1 MPIGPGPESSAEAD
15 PRALFHPETAAW
27 FAEKVGV
34 PTGIQARSWPLI
46 AQGRHILLTAPT
58 GSGKTLT
65 AFLWALD
72 RFASGRSLPGATRV
86 LYVSPLK
93 ALNNDIRRNLLG
105 PLEALRERFSAVG
118 LPFPDIRVQ
127 VRSGDT
133 PASERRRMLRS
144 PPEILITTPE
154 SLNLLLLTPAGRAG
168 LRGVETV
175 ILDEIHAVAGSK
187 RGVHLI
193 TAVDRLV
200 PLAGEFQRI
209 AISATVKPLPAVA
222 AWVAGFRREGSA
234 YIPRPIDIV
243 ESRAPKLY
251 QLQVRYPMEGAA
263 KRGSDVAAIH
273 GVSADGEGDG
283 NGRLRPPQGRSP
295 AATPGSP
302 AEEPALEPEVG
313 IWERIAAEVRILVGQ
328 GRSTL
333 IFANNRRLSERIARL
348 LNEGEETPLAYAHHG
363 SLSRE
368 IRAEV
373 ETRMK
378 EGRLRAIVAT
388 SSLELGIDIGSLD
401 QVVLLETPVSV
412 AAALQRLGR
421 AGHGVGQA
429 SRGTLFASHGRDLL
443 DAAVSVRCVLAGDI
457 EEVRPVENPLDV
469 LAQILVAMA
478 VAGDPGGSGD
488 WKVEGLYDALRA
500 SAPYRNLPRRHFGL
514 VLEMLAGRYQETRI
528 PELRPRLAVDA
539 VDGTVRAL
547 KGAPLLV
554 SLSGGTIPDRGY
566 YALRIAGSKAK
577 IGELDE
583 EFVWERREGEIFAL
597 GSQSWRIT
605 DIGAHAVEVVPAER
619 TALMAPFWRA
629 EERDRGA
636 HFSLRLA
643 EFLEEADAR
652 LAEPAFARALGEVH
666 GLDTAAAA
674 SLLAFLR
681 RQKEATASPLPH
693 RHLLLVEDAGGA
705 PGGEA
710 PGKGGRQV
718 VLHAPWGGRLMRP
731 WSQALAAA
739 WDGRGG
745 PPLEIVQD
753 DHALLIRLP
762 RGEPALALLDL
773 VHPGNL
779 EDLLRGKL
787 ERTGWFA
794 AHFRENAARALL
806 LPRSTPRSRVPLWL
820 NRQRSRRLL
829 EAVAGFG
836 DFPMVLETWRECLRD
851 EFDLEAL
858 KARLAEVQDGTI
870 RVREAR
876 TAKPSPFADGLLW
889 KQTNQGMY
897 EKDRAALGTGQ
908 GPGLKG
914 GAQTGTRADL
924 LREIAFSAPLRPRIP
939 LEVAEAFAAKA
950 QRLAPGYAPAGI
962 LELVEWVKERVLI
975 PWPEWERLLARS
987 GPVVEP
993 VGYLEERL
1001 VSLDLPGSAR
1011 PAVAA
1016 VESLDR
1022 LLAALEPDPA
1032 EAAAGPGPA
1041 PSPEADSLA
1050 PVVDEART
1058 GHPPVTAVKMA
1069 TLGDPFDPASP
1080 PAASALAALA
1090 RLRRRAR
1097 EPGSDEDDPALDGLL
1112 IQWLRA
1118 YGPLPA
1124 TYLRETFGGAYPR
1137 VEETLQR
1144 LSEEG
1149 RLILGTLTEV
1159 PGGAGEVGGSESR
1172 DPGAAPAGVEVCEAG
1187 NLETLLRLMRRRSRP
1202 ALRALP
1208 AGSLPLFSAAWHGLA
1223 APARDAEGVEGAL
1236 EKLFGWPAPAAA
1248 WEADLLPARV
1258 MPYHPAWLDSAF
1270 RDSDLLWFGA
1280 GRERIAF
1287 AFPEDLEL
1295 FIPGAAAGES
1305 PTPPAPGPEAAAL
1318 ELLLRASPAR
1328 LDFAALSERSSLPAA
1343 ALSAALW
1350 DLAWQGRI
1358 TNDTYAA
1365 LRRGVESGFRT
1376 DLPAPAPEG
1385 SRPGRGGRGDRL
1397 GGRFQRWKAVR
1408 PLAGSWFA
1416 LETGDPGAAAERS
1429 GPLEREEL
1437 AKDRAR
1443 QLLRR
1448 HGILFRELLQQEL
1461 PALQWSRV
1469 FRALRLMELSGE
1481 ALSGHFFE
1489 GVPGLQFLAPSAL
1502 PLLEGGLPSD
1512 AIYWMS
1518 ALDPASPA
1526 GLGLAGLPYALP
1538 PRAQGNHLVFHG
1550 AEPALVS
1557 RRQGKDL
1564 VFRPPPGH
1572 RYLASYLG
1580 ALRHQVER
1588 AFLPAR
1594 VLEVETINGVG
1605 ATGSPYLSDLLDA
1618 GFEKGL
1624 RTLTLRKR
1632 HP

>member
-1 MPIGPGPESSAEAD
+1 MPIGPATEAAADAD
-15 PRALFHPETAAW
+15 PLTRFHPEIASW
-27 FAEKVGV
+27 FKERVGD
-34 PTGIQARSWPLI
+34 PTDIQARSWPLI

-65 AFLWALD
+65 AFLWAID
-72 RFASGRSLPGATRV
+72 RFLSRPGGPGNLDGNGGHAGPSLPGTTRV

-93 ALNNDIRRNLLG
+93 ALNNDIRRNLIG
-105 PLEALRERFSAVG
+105 PLEALRERFTAAG
-118 LPFPDIRVQ
+118 LPFPDLRVQ

-154 SLNLLLLTPAGRAG
+154 SLNLLLLTPAGREG
-168 LRGVETV
+168 LRGIETV

-222 AWVAGFRREGSA
+222 AWVAGFRRDGA
-234 YIPRPIDIV
+234 GYIARPIDIV
-243 ESRAPKLY
+243 ESRTPKRY
-251 QLQVRYPMEGAA
+251 QLQVRYPVEGS
-263 KRGSDVAAIH
+263 G
-273 GVSADGEGDG
+273 GDG
-283 NGRLRPPQGRSP
+283 RLGPTLERPINGLENERWTPKEGRSP

-302 AEEPALEPEVG
+302 ASKPALEPEASPEVSQAHEG
-313 IWERIAAEVRILVGQ
+313 DRSIWERIAGEVKSLIGQ
-328 GRSTL
+328 ARSTL

-348 LNEGEETPLAYAHHG
+348 LNEGETAPLAYAHHG

-378 EGRLRAIVAT
+378 EGRLPAIVAT

-401 QVVLLETPVSV
+401 QVVLLETPASV

-421 AGHGVGQA
+421 AGHGVGQV
-429 SRGTLFASHGRDLL
+429 SRGVLFASHGRDLL

-457 EEVRPVENPLDV
+457 EDVRPVENPLDI

-478 VAGDPGGSGD
+478 VAGNPGGSGE
-488 WKVEGLYDALRA
+488 WKVDDLYDAVRA
-500 SAPYRNLPRRHFGL
+500 SAPYRNLPRRPFDL

-566 YALRIAGSKAK
+566 YALRLSGSKAK

-583 EFVWERREGEIFAL
+583 EFVWERREGEAFTL

-605 DIGAHAVEVVPAER
+605 AIGANAVEVAPAER
-619 TALMAPFWRA
+619 NALMAPFWRA

-643 EFLEEADAR
+643 EFLEEAEAC
-652 LAEPAFARALGEVH
+652 LAGAKENAFARDLGEVH
-666 GLDTAAAA
+666 GLDVPAAA
-674 SLLAFLR
+674 SLLAFLK
-681 RQKEATASPLPH
+681 RQREATGAPLPH
-693 RHLLLVEDAGGA
+693 RHLILVEDAGEAPGGGA
-705 PGGEA
+705 PGQDS
-710 PGKGGRQV
+710 RQV
-718 VLHAPWGGRLMRP
+718 ILHAPWGGKLMRP
-731 WSQALAAA
+731 WSLALAAA
-739 WDGRGG
+739 WEDRGG
-745 PPLEIVQD
+745 APLEIVQD
-753 DHALLIRLP
+753 DQALLIRLP

-779 EDLLRGKL
+779 EDLLRKRL
-787 ERTGWFA
+787 EKTGWFA

-820 NRQRSRRLL
+820 NRQRSTRLL
-829 EAVAGFG
+829 EAITGFG
-836 DFPMVLETWRECLRD
+836 DFPIVLETWRECLRD

-858 KARLAEVQDGTI
+858 KARLAELQDGTI

-876 TAKPSPFADGLLW
+876 TAKPSPFADGLIW
-889 KQTNQGMY
+889 KQTNQSMY
-897 EKDRAALGTGQ
+897 ERDRAPAGAGK
-908 GPGLKG
+908 GPGPG
-914 GAQTGTRADL
+914 SGTRPDL
-924 LREIAFSAPLRPRIP
+924 LREVAFSSPLRPRIP
-939 LEVAEAFAAKA
+939 LEAARAFAAKA
-950 QRLAPGYAPAGI
+950 QRLAPGYAPIGPLDLI
-962 LELVEWVKERVLI
+962 EWVKERVLI
-975 PWPEWERLLARS
+975 PWPEWERLLPLA
-987 GPVVEP
+987 GPLEEP
-993 VGYLEERL
+993 AGYLEARL
-1001 VSLDLPGSAR
+1001 VAVALPGAAR
-1011 PAVAA
+1011 PAVVA

-1022 LLAALEPDPA
+1022 LLAALETAPED
-1032 EAAAGPGPA
+1032 AA
-1041 PSPEADSLA
+1041 
-1050 PVVDEART
+1050 
-1058 GHPPVTAVKMA
+1058 
-1069 TLGDPFDPASP
+1069 LGGPFDPASP
-1080 PAASALAALA
+1080 PPAPASAALA
-1090 RLRRRAR
+1090 FLRRNGRDPSA
-1097 EPGSDEDDPALDGLL
+1097 DEDDLPLDGLL

-1118 YGPLPA
+1118 YGPVPL
-1124 TYLRETFGGAYPR
+1124 TLLRETFGAAFPR
-1137 VEETLQR
+1137 VEEALGR

-1149 RLILGTLTEV
+1149 RLILDALTE
-1159 PGGAGEVGGSESR
+1159 S
-1172 DPGAAPAGVEVCEAG
+1172 PGAAGVSGSADGVATATEVCETG
-1187 NLETLLRLMRRRSRP
+1187 NLETLLRILRRRSRP

-1208 AGSLPLFSAAWHGLA
+1208 AGSLPLFSAAWHGLT
-1223 APARDAEGVEGAL
+1223 APGRDVEGVENAL

-1248 WEADLLPARV
+1248 WEADLLPARL
-1258 MPYHPAWLDSAF
+1258 MPYHTASLDAAF

-1295 FIPGAAAGES
+1295 FLPAGPGEVPPSSPGAAA
-1305 PTPPAPGPEAAAL
+1305 PPQTPASEATARVL
-1318 ELLLRASPAR
+1318 DLLLRTAPAR
-1328 LDFAALSERSSLPAA
+1328 LDFAALSERLPLPAA

-1376 DLPAPAPEG
+1376 DLPAPAPGESPRDRG
-1385 SRPGRGGRGDRL
+1385 NRGDRGGRH
-1397 GGRFQRWKAVR
+1397 GRFQRWKAVR

-1416 LETGDPGAAAERS
+1416 LESGDPAASAERPGQA

-1448 HGILFRELLQQEL
+1448 HGILFRELLLQEL
-1461 PALQWSRV
+1461 PALQWSQV

-1489 GVPGLQFLAPSAL
+1489 GIPGLQFLAPSAL

-1526 GLGLAGLPYALP
+1526 GLGLEGLPYALP

-1564 VFRPPPGH
+1564 VFRSPPGH
-1572 RYLASYLG
+1572 PYLVSYLG
-1580 ALRHQVER
+1580 ALRHQVDR
-1588 AFLPAR
+1588 AFQPLKA
-1594 VLEVETINGVG
+1594 LEVETINGVG
-1605 ATGSPYLSDLLDA
+1605 ATGSPYLGDLLEA

-1624 RTLTLRKR
+1624 KTMSLRR
-1632 HP
+1632 RYA